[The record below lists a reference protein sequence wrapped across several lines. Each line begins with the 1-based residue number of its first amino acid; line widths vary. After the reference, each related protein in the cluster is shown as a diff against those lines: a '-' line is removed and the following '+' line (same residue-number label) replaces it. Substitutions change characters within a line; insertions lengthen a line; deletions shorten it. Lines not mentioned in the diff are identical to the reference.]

1 MPGMWALIGGVR
13 STPSVCSTRSGQVC
27 GERRVAH
34 TAAAV
39 HEAIAW
45 LRMRTGVV
53 PEAIAVAIETP
64 RGVLVDTLIDQG
76 FPVFALNPKQ
86 LDRFRDRFTASG
98 AKDDRRDAHALAD
111 GLRTDARAFRAVQ
124 PDDPAIIQLRELC
137 RIVEELQEQERRLTN
152 RLREQLFRIDAAWL
166 ALSPAADDPWLW
178 TRARARRPIPRRG
191 RGSPAGAWRRPCG
204 RIAFGASRSTTSWPP
219 YAAAADRRARRGR
232 RGGAADRVA
241 GRRSCVLVHEQRTAA
256 ERRIEQAL
264 DTLAP
269 VTETDAES
277 REHRDVEILR
287 SLPGVGRIVAA
298 TMLTEATAAMAARDY
313 ATLRM
318 HGGAAPVTKRSGKRL
333 YTVHMRYACKS
344 RLRQALYHWAR
355 AASSTRDAC
364 YYERCAP
371 VGTTMRAPCGASP
384 IAGSASSSPCWGRSL
399 YDPRDRCGRPR
410 PLDNRWEVSVVS
422 VCPLLP
428 ASAPLRE
435 IVFAAVGVAAHR
447 QSGSDECCDAV
458 SLGAL
463 QRVRRA
469 RRGRRGPRTQRATAS
484 TAWPR

>member
-1 MPGMWALIGGVR
+1 VGLDWGSAEHA
-13 STPSVCSTRSGQVC
+13 VCLLDGRGQVC

-39 HEAIAW
+39 QEAIAW
-45 LRMRTGVV
+45 LRTRTGVA
-53 PEAIAVAIETP
+53 PAAIAVAIETP
-64 RGVLVDTLIDQG
+64 RGVLVDTLIEQG
-76 FPVFALNPKQ
+76 FAVFALNPKQ

-137 RIVEELQEQERRLTN
+137 RIVEELQEQEQRLAN
-152 RLREQLFRIDAAWL
+152 RLREQLLRIDAAWL

-178 TRARARRPIPRRG
+178 TVLRETPDPAAWPRLARRRVATALRAHRIRRLTVDDVMAALTQPRLT
-191 RGSPAGAWRRPCG
+191 GAPG
-204 RIAFGASRSTTSWPP
+204 VADAVALRIASLVPQL
-219 YAAAADRRARRGR
+219 
-232 RGGAADRVA
+232 
-241 GRRSCVLVHEQRTAA
+241 VLVHAQRTAA
-256 ERRIEQAL
+256 EQRIEQAL
-264 DTLAP
+264 DTLA
-269 VTETDAES
+269 TATDAES

-355 AASSTRDAC
+355 CSLALDPATRAYYDALRARGH
-364 YYERCAP
+364 YYA
-371 VGTTMRAPCGASP
+371 RAL
-384 IAGSASSSPCWGRSL
+384 RSVADRWLRILVAMLNARTL
-399 YDPRDRCGRPR
+399 YDPSRPQC
-410 PLDNRWEVSVVS
+410 V
-422 VCPLLP
+422 
-428 ASAPLRE
+428 
-435 IVFAAVGVAAHR
+435 AAVAA
-447 QSGSDECCDAV
+447 
-458 SLGAL
+458 
-463 QRVRRA
+463 
-469 RRGRRGPRTQRATAS
+469 
-484 TAWPR
+484 

>member
-1 MPGMWALIGGVR
+1 MSEA
-13 STPSVCSTRSGQVC
+13 STWYVGIDWGSAEHAVCLLDARGQVC

-39 HEAIAW
+39 HEAITW
-45 LRMRTGVV
+45 LRMQTGVG

-111 GLRTDARAFRAVQ
+111 GLRTDARAFRRVQ

-137 RIVEELQEQERRLTN
+137 RLVEELQEQERRLTN
-152 RLREQLFRIDAAWL
+152 RLREQLFRIDAAGL

-178 TRARARRPIPRRG
+178 TLRRETPDPAAWPRLARRRVAPALRAHRIRRLTVDDVMAALRQPRLT
-191 RGSPAGAWRRPCG
+191 GAPG
-204 RIAFGASRSTTSWPP
+204 VADAVALRIASLVPQLL
-219 YAAAADRRARRGR
+219 
-232 RGGAADRVA
+232 
-241 GRRSCVLVHEQRTAA
+241 LVHEQRTAA

-298 TMLTEATAAMAARDY
+298 TMLTEATAAVAAREY
-313 ATLRM
+313 ATLRR

-344 RLRQALYHWAR
+344 RLRKALYHWAR
-355 AASSTRDAC
+355 CSLALDTATRASYDALRARGHDHARALRSVADRWLRILVAMLNTGTL
-364 YYERCAP
+364 YDSSRPRCA
-371 VGTTMRAPCGASP
+371 A
-384 IAGSASSSPCWGRSL
+384 L
-399 YDPRDRCGRPR
+399 
-410 PLDNRWEVSVVS
+410 
-422 VCPLLP
+422 
-428 ASAPLRE
+428 
-435 IVFAAVGVAAHR
+435 AAA
-447 QSGSDECCDAV
+447 
-458 SLGAL
+458 
-463 QRVRRA
+463 
-469 RRGRRGPRTQRATAS
+469 
-484 TAWPR
+484 